1 MRLATK
7 TALITGGNSGIGL
20 RRTSPDGHGRVHTAS
35 GGRILRDG
43 NWAAGWAPAKAV
55 GGGGAAITRA

>member
-35 GGRILRDG
+35 GGSSATETG
-43 NWAAGWAPAKAV
+43 PQAGHPPRPL
-55 GGGGAAITRA
+55 GAEAQQSQGHE